1 MITVHYEGKPIYDI
15 YIERNYSRLQEA
27 FSTLGSIEK
36 KKVCI
41 VSETNVAPLY
51 LDMVKQEAEKCFA
64 AVTDFV
70 FPAGEAN
77 KNLDIVQNLYEHLIL
92 HHFERGDMLIAL
104 GGGVTGDLTGYAAAT
119 YLRGISFIQMPTTLL
134 SQVDS
139 SIGGKTGVDFK
150 CYKNM
155 VGAFH
160 QPSLV
165 YINLDTLKTLTDK
178 QFCEGMGEIIKHGLI
193 KDYGYYKWLSANMK
207 QIIERNTEVCRE
219 MITVS
224 CNIKRMVV
232 EEDPKEQGV
241 RALLNFGHTLGHAV
255 EKVCDF
261 QLLHGEC
268 VALGCVAASWISWQR
283 GMINEEQY
291 EHICRTFIDAHLP
304 VCVNRTMEDSN
315 ESGSSVF
322 CRIDENEVM
331 EAIKHDKKM
340 EAGKVKFVLLKQPG
354 EAIIDR
360 SVNSQEMKAALKI
373 ILSGGKNE
381 S

>member
-1 MITVHYEGKPIYDI
+1 MITVHYDKKPIYDI
-15 YIERNYSRLQEA
+15 YIEDNYDKLRDA
-27 FSTLGSIEK
+27 FCTLKGVDK

-51 LDMVKQEAEKCFA
+51 LDEVKKAAGQCFA
-64 AVTDFV
+64 SVTDFV
-70 FPAGEAN
+70 FQAGEAY
-77 KNLDIVQNLYEHLIL
+77 KNLNTVQDLYEHLIV

-165 YINLDTLKTLTDK
+165 YINLDTLNTLTEK

-193 KDYGYYKWLSANMK
+193 KDFRYYKWLSDNMDR
-207 QIIERNTEVCRE
+207 ILNRDLDICRE
-219 MITVS
+219 MIAVS
-224 CNIKRMVV
+224 CNIKRKVV
-232 EEDPKEQGV
+232 EEDPKEQGE

-255 EKVCDF
+255 EKVSDF
-261 QLLHGEC
+261 SLLHGEC
-268 VALGCVAASWISWQR
+268 VALGCAAASWISWQR
-283 GMINEEQY
+283 GMITEEQY
-291 EHICRTFIDAHLP
+291 MDICHTIKKAQLP
-304 VCVNRTMEDSN
+304 VEA
-315 ESGSSVF
+315 G
-322 CRIDENEVM
+322 RIDVKEAM

-340 EAGKVKFVLLKQPG
+340 EAGKVKFILLKQPG
-354 EAIIDR
+354 EAVIDR
-360 SVNSQEMKAALKI
+360 SVSGQEMEAALNI
-373 ILSGGKNE
+373 ILAGGTNE
-381 S
+381 

>member
-1 MITVHYEGKPIYDI
+1 MITVHYNKKPIYNI
-15 YIERNYSRLQEA
+15 YIEDNYDRLQES
-27 FSTLGSIEK
+27 FCTLKDVEK

-51 LDMVKQEAEKCFA
+51 LEVVRKAASQCFA
-64 AVTDFV
+64 SVTDFI
-70 FPAGEAN
+70 FQAGEAY
-77 KNLDIVQNLYEHLIL
+77 KNLDTVQNLYEHLIV

-165 YINLDTLKTLTDK
+165 YINLDTLKTLTEK

-193 KDYGYYKWLSANMK
+193 KDFKYYEWLSQNMD
-207 QIIERNTEVCRE
+207 QIINRELDICKE

-224 CNIKRMVV
+224 CNIKRRVV
-232 EEDPKEQGV
+232 EEDPKEQGE

-255 EKVCDF
+255 EKVSDF
-261 QLLHGEC
+261 SLLHGEC
-268 VALGCVAASWISWQR
+268 VALGCVAASWISWKR
-283 GMINEEQY
+283 GLITEEQY
-291 EHICRTFIDAHLP
+291 KDIRHTIQKAQLP
-304 VCVNRTMEDSN
+304 VEA
-315 ESGSSVF
+315 
-322 CRIDENEVM
+322 CRIDVKTAM

-340 EAGKVKFVLLKQPG
+340 EAGKVKFILLKQPG
-354 EAIIDR
+354 EAVIDR
-360 SVNSQEMKAALKI
+360 SVSSQEMEAALRI
-373 ILSGGKNE
+373 ILAGDINE
-381 S
+381 